1 MVKSLTIAQAKSLK
15 HGQTV
20 RMIGWYD
27 SSGIPS
33 QCRVSGKVQT
43 WKTRPDDFRVPIK
56 RGLYENGEI
65 VPSNIG
71 MFTLEYP
78 KSVPKSEVHK
88 GRHVKRG

>member
-1 MVKSLTIAQAKSLK
+1 MVKPLSIAQAKKLTY
-15 HGQTV
+15 GQSV

-27 SSGIPS
+27 SDGSPS

-71 MFTLEYP
+71 MFTLDYP
-78 KSVPKSEVHK
+78 KSVPRSEVYK
-88 GRHVKRG
+88 GRHVIRK

>member
-1 MVKSLTIAQAKSLK
+1 MVKPLSIAQAKGLK
-15 HGQTV
+15 YGQTV

-27 SSGIPS
+27 SDGSPS

-71 MFTLEYP
+71 TFTLDYP
-78 KSVPKSEVHK
+78 KSVPKSEVYK
-88 GRHVKRG
+88 GRHVIRK